1 MKLSTVTLCTSAVLA
16 WAGSPLT
23 SALFAVAWLFH
34 RRWEKTL
41 ASDSGQDIAEYAVML
56 DACGITDGR
65 SKHDASFVYPLTPGA
80 VIRPDKYDP
89 DPRIECSSGIHFF
102 LTPEEAEAF

>member
-1 MKLSTVTLCTSAVLA
+1 MKLSTVTLCTSAALA

-41 ASDSGQDIAEYAVML
+41 SSDSGQDIAEYAVML
-56 DACGITDGR
+56 
-65 SKHDASFVYPLTPGA
+65 A
-80 VIRPDKYDP
+80 VILIIVIGVVKL
-89 DPRIECSSGIHFF
+89 IGVNSQTVFSQVSSS
-102 LTPEEAEAF
+102 LAPAQ